1 MTALLFLAAIVAGA
15 IAALAGFG
23 IGSVLTPL
31 LALSVG
37 TKEAVVAVSIPIWLQ
52 PPYASGTCGTIL
64 TATFSRTLV
73 LPAPQEDSWVR

>member
-1 MTALLFLAAIVAGA
+1 MTAALLFFASILAGA

-37 TKEAVVAVSIPIWLQ
+37 TKEA
-52 PPYASGTCGTIL
+52 
-64 TATFSRTLV
+64 
-73 LPAPQEDSWVR
+73 